1 MTANDILAV
10 AKSQLGVKESPAGS
24 NKCKYCT
31 EYGVTTAW
39 CVIFLWWCFKQAGTS
54 SLFYG
59 GKKCASCSVLMGWAK
74 SNKQWIT
81 KGYRPGDL
89 LLYDW
94 NGDGK
99 PEHIGIC
106 TAVSGSTLTAIEG
119 NTAVGNDSNGGQVM
133 ERTRKV
139 SQVLGAVRPK
149 YETASGAT
157 ATKTEDNDVK
167 IPVIKK
173 GSKGAMVKAT
183 QILLNGYGYN
193 CGTADGDFGAK
204 TDAAV
209 RKYQAAKKLT
219 VDGEVGE
226 KTFCSLTGV

>member
-1 MTANDILAV
+1 MTVSKLISTARKYI
-10 AKSQLGVKESPAGS
+10 GVKESPPNS
-24 NKCKYCT
+24 NKCIFT
-31 EYGVTTAW
+31 QMYGVITAW
-39 CVIFLWWCFKQAGTS
+39 CVIFVWY
-54 SLFYG
+54 LFAECGASKLLYD
-59 GKKCASCSVLMGWAK
+59 GKKVASCSVLMGWAK
-74 SNKQWIT
+74 SNKLWIT
-81 KGYRPGDL
+81 KGYKPGDL

-106 TAVSGSTLTAIEG
+106 TAVSGSTLIAIEG
-119 NTAVGNDSNGGQVM
+119 NTAIGNDSNGGQVM
-133 ERTRKV
+133 ERTRKL
-139 SQVLGAVRPK
+139 SQVLGAVRPR
-149 YETASGAT
+149 YETGSGAT

-193 CGTADGDFGAK
+193 CGAADGDFGTK

-209 RKYQAAKKLT
+209 KKYQTAKKLT

-226 KTFCSLTGV
+226 KTFRSLTGV